1 MERIQRK
8 AYAKINLSLDVTGKR
23 ENGYHDVDMVMASI
37 GLYDELQF
45 DKQADGIRLE
55 CVNRKDLSC
64 GEDNLIVKAVKCLK
78 EHTGFQGGVR
88 IRLEKKIPMAAGMAG
103 GSTDCAATLL
113 AVNELY
119 QLGLSIPKLCELGT
133 RLGADVPF
141 CILGGTA
148 RARGIGEVLEQKE
161 NCLNPS
167 IVLIKP
173 TQGASTKEV
182 YTALDAKQ
190 DICHPDVEGMLDAL
204 RLGDL
209 EQCCAKLGN
218 VLEPV
223 TEGFLPEVGEIRRGL
238 MERGAKGAMMSGS
251 GPTVFALF
259 EDCEKAKLAAEW
271 GKSLGSG
278 YFACVTG
285 FVSQKERGIQYD

>member
-1 MERIQRK
+1 MERVEKR
-8 AYAKINLSLDVTGKR
+8 AYAKINLSLDVTGRR

-37 GLYDELQF
+37 DLYDKLTFE
-45 DKQADGIRLE
+45 KQEKGITLE
-55 CVNRKDLSC
+55 CVNRMDLSC
-64 GEDNLIVKAVKCLK
+64 GEDNLIVKAVNSLR
-78 EHTGFQGGVR
+78 EYTGFQGGVR
-88 IRLEKKIPMAAGMAG
+88 ILLEKNIPMAAGMAG

-119 QLGLSIPKLCELGT
+119 HLGLDIPTLCELGM

-161 NCLNPS
+161 NRLCPS

-190 DICHPDVEGMLDAL
+190 AVCHPDVEGMLEAL
-204 RLGDL
+204 QMGNF
-209 EQCCAKLGN
+209 EQCCTKLGN

-238 MERGAKGAMMSGS
+238 MKRGAKGAMMSGS
-251 GPTVFALF
+251 GPTVFGLF
-259 EDCEKAKLAAEW
+259 EDNEQAKLAAEW
-271 GKSLGSG
+271 GKRLGEG
-278 YFACVTG
+278 YFSCVTG
-285 FVSQKERGIQYD
+285 FVSRKKREHRI

>member
-1 MERIQRK
+1 MERIEKK

-37 GLYDELQF
+37 DLYDNLTFE
-45 DKQADGIRLE
+45 KQEKGITLE
-55 CVNRKDLSC
+55 CVNRTDLSC
-64 GEDNLIVKAVKCLK
+64 GEDNLIVKAVKCLM
-78 EHTGFQGGVR
+78 EHTGLQGGVR

-119 QLGLSIPKLCELGT
+119 HLGLDIPTLCELGT

-173 TQGASTKEV
+173 TQGASTREV
-182 YTALDAKQ
+182 YSALDAKQ
-190 DICHPDVEGMLDAL
+190 DICHPDVEGMLEAL

-209 EQCCAKLGN
+209 EQCCDKLGN

-223 TEGFLPEVGEIRRGL
+223 TEGFLPEVGTIRRGL

-251 GPTVFALF
+251 GPTVFGLF
-259 EDCEKAKLAAEW
+259 EDSEQAKLAAEW
-271 GKSLGSG
+271 GKSLGEG
-278 YFACVTG
+278 YFSCVTG
-285 FVSQKERGIQYD
+285 FVSRKEREHRI